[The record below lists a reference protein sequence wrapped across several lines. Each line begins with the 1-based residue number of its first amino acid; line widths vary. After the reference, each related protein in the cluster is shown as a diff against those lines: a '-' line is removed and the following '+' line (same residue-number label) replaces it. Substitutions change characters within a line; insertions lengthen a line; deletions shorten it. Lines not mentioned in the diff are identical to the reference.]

1 MNSLPDPRKKGKVK
15 RKRKIKGKSKR
26 KEENQEK
33 KKGGKERTGN
43 GLLISLRDSR
53 MQQGGSK
60 QTAGTDT

>member
-1 MNSLPDPRKKGKVK
+1 MTSLPDPRKKGKVK

-33 KKGGKERTGN
+33 KKGGKKGTGN

-53 MQQGGSK
+53 RQQGGSK